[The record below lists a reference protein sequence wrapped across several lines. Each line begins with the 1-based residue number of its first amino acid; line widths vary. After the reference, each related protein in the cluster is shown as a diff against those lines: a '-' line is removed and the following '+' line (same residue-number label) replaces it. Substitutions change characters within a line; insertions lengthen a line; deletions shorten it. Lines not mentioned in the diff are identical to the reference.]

1 MMPDMPVVFSL
12 GGCFSLIGLFVLVS
26 VLQFVVLAVT
36 PKWQR
41 WPVGVQVL
49 VSLMATMFLW
59 LVVYIGFSPE

>member
-12 GGCFSLIGLFVLVS
+12 GGCFSLIGLFMSVS

-36 PKWQR
+36 PKWKR

-59 LVVYIGFSPE
+59 TATYVAFSPE